1 MSGCADSR
9 LHICSGRCSAE
20 RFSSSKT
27 NSKDRQLFSSTERCS
42 ATSGSL
48 PPSRSIFSAIHLE
61 RLFLPTHIW
70 RRLYMEETFF
80 ELRVMHF
87 LSLMF
92 EQSCLLSH
100 LYVPPA

>member
-20 RFSSSKT
+20 RFSSSRT
-27 NSKDRQLFSSTERCS
+27 NSKDRQLFSSSERMFGYFRQLAS
-42 ATSGSL
+42 
-48 PPSRSIFSAIHLE
+48 E
-61 RLFLPTHIW
+61 QKYLFGDPLGTFILAN
-70 RRLYMEETFF
+70 RYMEETFF

-92 EQSCLLSH
+92 EQSCLLRH
-100 LYVPPA
+100 LYVPPE